1 VYASLQSLRNNIILY
16 NYQFGFRK
24 NHSTRLAL
32 LEVIDGIYKKIDQG
46 KIVCGVF
53 LDLQKAFD
61 TVQHDILLSKL
72 NNYGVRG
79 VVHDW
84 FRSYLCMCRQ
94 YTVLGAAKSDMS
106 FVNCG
111 VPQGSVLGPVLFS
124 NIYKRY

>member
-1 VYASLQSLRNNIILY
+1 MTMIL
-16 NYQFGFRK
+16 F
-24 NHSTRLAL
+24 TL
-32 LEVIDGIYKKIDQG
+32 
-46 KIVCGVF
+46 
-53 LDLQKAFD
+53 LQKAFD

-84 FRSYLCMCRQ
+84 FRSYLCKHCQ

-111 VPQGSVLGPVLFS
+111 VPRDQCLGLYYSIS
-124 NIYKRY
+124 NNDIMILRIHPQLQTLSYLLMIRIFLLMAMRLKLNIK